1 MSALPDSAPNPPE
14 SKQRRKKDGSTAG
27 CLSTEIQAL
36 LKNAD
41 GAPMTFGAILDSFPS
56 RSHAMLLAFLS
67 FPLCL
72 PIGIPILTTLLGP
85 AVALVA
91 LFLIFGKAPWL
102 PRRLRTKSVPYARLE
117 TAIQKLLKT
126 LDRFEH
132 WLHPRLLTLSENSH
146 FIRIHACTILVL
158 ALVVSLPLPVL
169 FANLV
174 VALPIFLIALGLLER
189 DGYFIVAGYVAV
201 LPAIAFYTGLIF
213 LGVEGV
219 QKLIGL

>member
-1 MSALPDSAPNPPE
+1 MSADPKSAPATQKPE
-14 SKQRRKKDGSTAG
+14 KQKRKISGTA
-27 CLSTEIQAL
+27 LSGEVQAL
-36 LKNAD
+36 LKKAN
-41 GAPMTFGAILDSFPS
+41 GASVTFGEILASFPS
-56 RSHAMLLAFLS
+56 TSHAMLLAFLS

-72 PIGIPILTTLLGP
+72 PIGIPVLTTVLGP

-91 LFLIFGKAPWL
+91 LFLILGKTPWL
-102 PRRLRTKSVPYARLE
+102 PRRLREKSVPYARLE
-117 TAIQKLLKT
+117 TAASKLLRT

-132 WLHPRLLTLSENSH
+132 WLHPRLLVLSENPH
-146 FIRIHACTILVL
+146 LVRVHACTILVL

-174 VALPIFLIALGLLER
+174 VALPIFLIALGLMER

-201 LPAIAFYTGLIF
+201 LPAIAFYVGLIL